1 MTMINKIIE
10 FPYFV
15 FYAAGMILGP
25 AFWYVISAIVLVFAF
40 GIVLGVML

>member
-1 MTMINKIIE
+1 MIKKIIQ

-25 AFWYVISAIVLVFAF
+25 ALPYVIGAIVFVFAF

>member
-1 MTMINKIIE
+1 MIKKIIE

-15 FYAAGMILGP
+15 FYAAGIILGP
-25 AFWYVISAIVLVFAF
+25 AFWYVIGAIVFVFTF